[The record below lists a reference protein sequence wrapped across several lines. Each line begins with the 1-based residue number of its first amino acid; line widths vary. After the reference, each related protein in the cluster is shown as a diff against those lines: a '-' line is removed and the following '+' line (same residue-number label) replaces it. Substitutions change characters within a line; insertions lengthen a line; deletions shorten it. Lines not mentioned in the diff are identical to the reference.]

1 MLSDIL
7 NILKKLKFS
16 SYSLDARLRERYCGS
31 ITLASS
37 SARTSSGSGSDV
49 DLSMYYEGNI
59 FIDVT
64 AVSGTNPILNIYL
77 EEKNQGSNKYR
88 TLWSKLNI
96 NAVGTYFNDTP
107 IKLLSK
113 NYRVRWEISGT
124 SPSFTFAVYMDVKT

>member
-16 SYSLDARLRERYCGS
+16 SYSIDARLRERYCAS

-37 SARTSSGSGSDV
+37 SARTGSGSGSDV

-77 EEKNQGSNKYR
+77 EEKNQGTNKYR

-96 NAVGTYFNDTP
+96 NAVGIYFNDAP

-124 SPSFTFAVYMDVKT
+124 SPSFTFSVYMDVKT